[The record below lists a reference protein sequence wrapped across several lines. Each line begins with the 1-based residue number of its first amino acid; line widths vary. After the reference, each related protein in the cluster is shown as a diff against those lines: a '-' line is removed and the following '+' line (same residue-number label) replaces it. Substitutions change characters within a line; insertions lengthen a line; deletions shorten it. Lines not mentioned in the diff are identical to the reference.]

1 MSEKIKK
8 IDLSRLE
15 ITNIDGSK
23 VEIDLSK
30 ELAQGIYSTTQK
42 ISELSFAMDL
52 FKNPVVE
59 LTDENKEII
68 KAFVQVAINKLI
80 DE

>member
-8 IDLSRLE
+8 IDLSKLE

-23 VEIDLSK
+23 IEIDLSK

-42 ISELSFAMDL
+42 IAELSFAMDL

-59 LTDENKEII
+59 LTDENKEITTTRTR
-68 KAFVQVAINKLI
+68 
-80 DE
+80 